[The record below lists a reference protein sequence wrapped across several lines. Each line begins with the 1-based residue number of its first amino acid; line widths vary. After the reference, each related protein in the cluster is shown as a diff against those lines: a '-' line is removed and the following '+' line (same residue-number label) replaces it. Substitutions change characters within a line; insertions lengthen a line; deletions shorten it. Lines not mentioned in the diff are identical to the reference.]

1 MSKLNREVLTSIANF
16 LQEDI
21 KDYQHFVETGTYVG
35 ETTLNLQPHFK
46 KLTTI
51 ELSLDLFLHFN
62 KIKQES
68 NLQNVYNY
76 LGDSAILLPG
86 ILMVEESDNIIF
98 WLDGHYSGQTW
109 AGETALGIKECPLLE
124 ECEYIDKFCK
134 SKKCIVLIDDFGLF
148 EKKEAFDWSD
158 ISFAKI
164 CEKFKNFNIK
174 TTQTFKELYT
184 PSFWSGDIFTLA
196 LEK

>member
-1 MSKLNREVLTSIANF
+1 MSKLNKEILNIITNS

-21 KDYQHFVETGTYVG
+21 KEYEHFIETGTYVG
-35 ETTLNLQPHFK
+35 ETIFNLHAHFK

-51 ELSLDLFLHFN
+51 ELSLDLYLHFN
-62 KIKQES
+62 NSKNNS
-68 NLQNVYNY
+68 NLKNVHNY
-76 LGDSAILLPG
+76 LGDSIMLLPG
-86 ILMVEESDNIIF
+86 ILLVEGSDNIIF

-148 EKKEAFDWSD
+148 EKKELFDWSN
-158 ISFAKI
+158 ISFTNI
-164 CEKFKNFNIK
+164 CKKFKNYNIK
-174 TTQTFKELYT
+174 NTQTFKELYT
-184 PSFWSGDIFTLA
+184 PSFWCGDIFALA

>member
-1 MSKLNREVLTSIANF
+1 MSKLNKEVLNNITNS

-21 KDYQHFVETGTYVG
+21 REYEHFVETGTYVG
-35 ETTLNLQPHFK
+35 ETILNLQPHFK

-51 ELSLDLFLHFN
+51 ELSLDLYLHFN
-62 KIKQES
+62 HLKTDS
-68 NLQNVYNY
+68 NLKNVNNY
-76 LGDSAILLPG
+76 LGDSIILLPG
-86 ILMVEESDNIIF
+86 ILMMEETDNIIF

-134 SKKCIVLIDDFGLF
+134 SKKCIVLIDDFSLF
-148 EKKEAFDWSD
+148 EKKDAFDWLD
-158 ISFAKI
+158 ISFTNI
-164 CEKFKNFNIK
+164 CKKFKNYNIK
-174 TTQTFKELYT
+174 GTQTFKELQT
-184 PSFWSGDIFTLA
+184 SLSWSGDIFALA